1 MNHWL
6 FWRRFHSQAVALF
19 DGLTPR
25 QMRYSQAYPAIIS
38 SYLKQA
44 SGHFRGPTQAE
55 LDAAIDGARAAVQR
69 ECALLRVLR

>member
-1 MNHWL
+1 M
-6 FWRRFHSQAVALF
+6 RF
-19 DGLTPR
+19 
-25 QMRYSQAYPAIIS
+25 SQAYPAIIS

-69 ECALLRVLR
+69 ECALLRVMR